1 MAQANCFPTRNVM
14 TWFVKLNIVR
24 SNFEAK
30 AGLQMIGK
38 LNKKLLYMWGIHPLY
53 RIFHRD
59 LIIKIAANRVALFKV
74 LGIHGVISRL
84 GTPIAPEFLA
94 MF

>member
-1 MAQANCFPTRNVM
+1 
-14 TWFVKLNIVR
+14 
-24 SNFEAK
+24 
-30 AGLQMIGK
+30 
-38 LNKKLLYMWGIHPLY
+38 MWGIHPLY